1 MRVRKRGFRVRYSGM
16 STRRKLPDKLKAQ
29 KEADAKRAKE
39 DEAVQKA
46 VANAQMEIPEPMI
59 KTQASNMVDEFAQRM
74 QGQGLTMEMYMQY
87 TGTTREQLEQQMV
100 EQAKKRIETRLVL
113 EAIAKAEDIQV
124 SDEELDKEIEEM
136 AKAYQMEADQLKKYL
151 GEAEAAQMKTDIAVQ
166 KAVDLL
172 CAEAVEV

>member
-1 MRVRKRGFRVRYSGM
+1 
-16 STRRKLPDKLKAQ
+16 
-29 KEADAKRAKE
+29 
-39 DEAVQKA
+39 
-46 VANAQMEIPEPMI
+46 
-59 KTQASNMVDEFAQRM
+59 
-74 QGQGLTMEMYMQY
+74 
-87 TGTTREQLEQQMV
+87 MV

>member
-1 MRVRKRGFRVRYSGM
+1 
-16 STRRKLPDKLKAQ
+16 
-29 KEADAKRAKE
+29 
-39 DEAVQKA
+39 
-46 VANAQMEIPEPMI
+46 MEIPEPMI